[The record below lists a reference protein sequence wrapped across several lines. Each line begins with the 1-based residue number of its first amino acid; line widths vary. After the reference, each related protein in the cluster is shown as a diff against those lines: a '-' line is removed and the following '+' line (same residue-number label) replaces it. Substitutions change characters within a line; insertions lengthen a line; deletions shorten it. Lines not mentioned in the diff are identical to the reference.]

1 MKEKAVIVHCLEDA
15 RIALTAA
22 EALGCGIVLASAPGA
37 AGYAGVLWFRELLR
51 AAAAERPGLAVTGL
65 LDCGDKPGLV
75 LAALGQGLP
84 ALRFTGP
91 RKVATRLAQICAAEG
106 VELVTGPLKALDLGA
121 ESAPEAACRAWL
133 SGPRHPTS
141 KRPG

>member
-15 RIALTAA
+15 RIALSAA
-22 EALGCGIVLASAPGA
+22 EAAGCGLILASAPGA
-37 AGYAGVLWFRELLR
+37 AGYAGILWFREVLR
-51 AAAAERPGLAVTGL
+51 AAQVERPGVPVTGL

-91 RKVATRLAQICAAEG
+91 RKVAQRLSEICDGVG
-106 VELVTGPLKALDLGA
+106 VELLTGPLKTIDLGT
-121 ESAPEAACRAWL
+121 ESAPESACRSWL
-133 SGPRHPTS
+133 SEP
-141 KRPG
+141 

>member
-1 MKEKAVIVHCLEDA
+1 MQPEMKEKAVIVHCLEDA
-15 RIALTAA
+15 RIALAAA
-22 EALGCGIVLASAPGA
+22 EAAGCGVVLASAPGA

-51 AAAAERPGLAVTGL
+51 AAQAERPGVEVIGL

-91 RKVATRLAQICAAEG
+91 RRVAARLAGICDGEGAA
-106 VELVTGPLKALDLGA
+106 LVTGPLKALDLGA
-121 ESAPEAACRAWL
+121 EAAPEIACRDWL
-133 SGPRHPTS
+133 SGA
-141 KRPG
+141 

>member
-1 MKEKAVIVHCLEDA
+1 MQPEMKEKTVIVHCLEDA
-15 RIALTAA
+15 RIALAAA
-22 EALGCGIVLASAPGA
+22 EAAGCGLVLASAPGA

-51 AAAAERPGLAVTGL
+51 AAQAERPGVPVAGL

-91 RKVATRLAQICAAEG
+91 RKVAQRLAEICQGEG
-106 VELVTGPLKALDLGA
+106 VQLVTGPLKAIDLGA
-121 ESAPEAACRAWL
+121 EAAPDAACQAWL
-133 SGPRHPTS
+133 S
-141 KRPG
+141 RP

>member
-1 MKEKAVIVHCLEDA
+1 MQPEMKEKTVIVHCLEDA
-15 RIALTAA
+15 RIALAAA
-22 EALGCGIVLASAPGA
+22 EAAGCGVVLASAPGA

-91 RKVATRLAQICAAEG
+91 RKVAARLAEICAAEG
-106 VELVTGPLKALDLGA
+106 VELVTGRLKALDLGA
-121 ESAPEAACRAWL
+121 ESTPEAACRSWL
-133 SGPRHPTS
+133 SGP
-141 KRPG
+141 

>member
-1 MKEKAVIVHCLEDA
+1 MKEKAVIVHSLEDA
-15 RIALTAA
+15 RIALAAA
-22 EALGCGIVLASAPGA
+22 EAAGCSLVLASAPGA

-51 AAAAERPGLAVTGL
+51 AARAERPGVAVIGL

-91 RKVATRLAQICAAEG
+91 RRAARRLAEICHDEG
-106 VELVTGPLKALDLGA
+106 VELFTGPLKALDLGA
-121 ESAPEAACRAWL
+121 ESAPETACRAWL
-133 SGPRHPTS
+133 SEP
-141 KRPG
+141 